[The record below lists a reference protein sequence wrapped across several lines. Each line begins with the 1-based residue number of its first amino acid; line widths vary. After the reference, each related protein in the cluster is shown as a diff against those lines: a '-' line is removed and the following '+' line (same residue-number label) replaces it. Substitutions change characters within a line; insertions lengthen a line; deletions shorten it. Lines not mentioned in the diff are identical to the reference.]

1 MTSSDRLARAIAD
14 SLARHQSRGL
24 VDDATGLADVV
35 IHGRVNLLEVAKD
48 ALAASAEEL
57 KPAGKSWA
65 AWFVRGVHMRRSA
78 RRLAHERERLA
89 ERLAREAPAD
99 AAIARLKLRDLSS

>member
-1 MTSSDRLARAIAD
+1 MTRSDRLARAIAD
-14 SLARHQSRGL
+14 SLPRHQSRGL

-65 AWFVRGVHMRRSA
+65 AWFVRDVDA
-78 RRLAHERERLA
+78 RRCARRAARQRERLA
-89 ERLAREAPAD
+89 ERLAGDAPAD
-99 AAIARLKLRDLSS
+99 AAIARLKLRDLAP